1 MNQYENEDRRKSDRR
16 IPPALAEFAV
26 SQLSEAGELAAV
38 DLTVQNVEILRQEIV
53 KRDAR
58 IAELTSLCAELYQ
71 VLGALDAPAHV
82 LDKVSAAASGEPI
95 PDMELLPFAP
105 TEHQRGVVVL
115 PERKPWRTL
124 GQATQVKAEG
134 WNECLDAI
142 AAQAGSKDGD
152 V

>member
-1 MNQYENEDRRKSDRR
+1 MPDHNLNRLLQYISKASFAHSADKVAAMD
-16 IPPALAEFAV
+16 LAGAV
-26 SQLSEAGELAAV
+26 GGTPSGRAEELIACLEA
-38 DLTVQNVEILRQEIV
+38 EIV

-58 IAELTSLCAELYQ
+58 IAELEEHVKKFIGLTDAFQ
-71 VLGALDAPAHV
+71 VLA
-82 LDKVSAAASGEPI
+82 KVDQSINDRNSRLMKLEQ
-95 PDMELLPFAP
+95 
-105 TEHQRGVVVL
+105 QRGGVAL

-142 AAQAGSKDGD
+142 AALAGSKDGD